1 MFDKVLIGWYHAR
14 YHKNLKK
21 AEAAKDS
28 KDLYKFKK
36 YIYKAEDAWKKI
48 ITINNKKKQLW
59 QKKQRQEILRKTDQ

>member
-48 ITINNKKKQLW
+48 ITINNKKK
-59 QKKQRQEILRKTDQ
+59 

>member
-48 ITINNKKKQLW
+48 ITINSYGKKSNNRRFSK
-59 QKKQRQEILRKTDQ
+59 RQINEYN